1 MRSISSTGLRV
12 IQEGTVPAVLD
23 IEAEFD
29 RDFTF
34 TFDEEVAQELR
45 EMIADLGIVD
55 GLGAE

>member
-1 MRSISSTGLRV
+1 V